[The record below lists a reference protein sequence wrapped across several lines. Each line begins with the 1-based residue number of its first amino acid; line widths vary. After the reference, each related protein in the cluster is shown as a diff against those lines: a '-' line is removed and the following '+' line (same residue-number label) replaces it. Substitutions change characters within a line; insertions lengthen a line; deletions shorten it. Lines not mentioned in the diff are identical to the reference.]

1 MKKEFDKGLV
11 VFSVVTITFLVI
23 CSMMYYVTKSPVYL
37 TILMF
42 TPAISVIISKLVCKD
57 KLNDLYLKPKLKG
70 NLKWYLVSYFLTP
83 FISFIGTVIYFLIF
97 KNDFNPLGS
106 RYAIEAGIVN
116 QNEYISSLA
125 VLIPLAILVNP
136 IMGILQC
143 LGEELAWR
151 SYLLPRLSKRYSMR
165 IAVLVNGMIWGFWH
179 SPIIAM
185 GYNYGMEHPI
195 LGIFAMILFC
205 VVLGIISSYL
215 FYKTESVWCSV
226 LFHASINGMDKWN
239 PSSMFMS
246 KEANMF
252 IGPDLLGII
261 GGIGFIVTAVIAFVK
276 LKDMKT
282 YSEQ

>member
-1 MKKEFDKGLV
+1 MKKNFGKGLV
-11 VFSVVTITFLVI
+11 VFSVVTLTFLVI
-23 CSMMYYVTKSPVYL
+23 CSVMYYVTKSTAYL

-42 TPAISVIISKLVCKD
+42 TPAISVIISKLACRD
-57 KLNDLYLKPKLKG
+57 MLNDLYLKPKFKG
-70 NLKWYLVSYFLTP
+70 NLKWYIASYFLTP
-83 FISFIGTVIYFLIF
+83 FIAFAGAVIYFLIF
-97 KNDFNPLGS
+97 KDDFNPLGS

-116 QNEYISSLA
+116 HKEYISSLV

-136 IMGILQC
+136 LMGILQC

-151 SYLLPRLSKRYSMR
+151 SYLLPRLSKRYSIR
-165 IAVLVNGMIWGFWH
+165 IAVLVNGVIWGIWH

-185 GYNYGMEHPI
+185 GYNYGTEHRI

-205 VVLGIISSYL
+205 VVLGVISSYL

-226 LFHASINGMDKWN
+226 LFHASINGMDKWA
-239 PSSMFMS
+239 PSSIFMS

-252 IGPDLLGII
+252 IGPDILGII
-261 GGIGFIVTAVIAFVK
+261 GGVGFIVTAVIAFVK

-282 YSEQ
+282 HSEQ

>member
-11 VFSVVTITFLVI
+11 VFSIVTLTFLVI
-23 CSMMYYVTKSPVYL
+23 CSMMYYVTKSLAYL

-42 TPAISVIISKLVCKD
+42 TPAISVIISKLACRD
-57 KLNDLYLKPKLKG
+57 RLNDLYLKPKFRG
-70 NLKWYLVSYFLTP
+70 NLKWYIASYFLTP
-83 FISFIGTVIYFLIF
+83 FIAYSGAVIYFLIF
-97 KNDFNPLGS
+97 KDDFDPLGS
-106 RYAIEAGIVN
+106 RYAIEAEMVN
-116 QNEYISSLA
+116 HKEYISSLA

-136 IMGILQC
+136 LMGILQC

-151 SYLLPRLSKRYSMR
+151 SYLLPRLSKRYSIR
-165 IAVLVNGMIWGFWH
+165 IAVLVNGVIWGIWH

-185 GYNYGMEHPI
+185 GYNYGTEHRI

-205 VVLGIISSYL
+205 VVLGVISSYL

-226 LFHASINGMDKWN
+226 LFHASINGMDKWA

-252 IGPDLLGII
+252 VGPDILGII
-261 GGIGFIVTAVIAFVK
+261 GGMGFIVTAIIAFVK
-276 LKDMKT
+276 LKDLKT